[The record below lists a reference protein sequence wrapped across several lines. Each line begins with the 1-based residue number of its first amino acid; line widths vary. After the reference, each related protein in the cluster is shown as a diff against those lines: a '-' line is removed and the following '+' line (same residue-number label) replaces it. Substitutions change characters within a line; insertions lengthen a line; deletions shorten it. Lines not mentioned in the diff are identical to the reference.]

1 MEPSEFTQL
10 LTNIQF
16 TDGMGMEYDP
26 WLPVPQLYVVSN
38 NGNISACGSKR
49 MVDGVID
56 LVDSDSDGFAP
67 IPAPSQTLKR
77 VKLETDESFDN
88 DSDESSSV
96 SSKGSISESITSS
109 NTKLVPNTIRL
120 KGHVMALKDHHR
132 NVKGDHSFYYRCRV
146 S

>member
-1 MEPSEFTQL
+1 MEPSEFAQL

-16 TDGMGMEYDP
+16 TDAVGMECDP
-26 WLPVPQLYVVSN
+26 WLPVPQLDAVLKI
-38 NGNISACGSKR
+38 GNISACGSNR
-49 MVDGVID
+49 MVEGVID

-77 VKLETDESFDN
+77 VKLETDESFHN
-88 DSDESSSV
+88 DSDETSRV
-96 SSKGSISESITSS
+96 NSKGSISESITSS
-109 NTKLVPNTIRL
+109 NAKLVPNTIRL
-120 KGHVMALKDHHR
+120 KGHVMVLKDHHR